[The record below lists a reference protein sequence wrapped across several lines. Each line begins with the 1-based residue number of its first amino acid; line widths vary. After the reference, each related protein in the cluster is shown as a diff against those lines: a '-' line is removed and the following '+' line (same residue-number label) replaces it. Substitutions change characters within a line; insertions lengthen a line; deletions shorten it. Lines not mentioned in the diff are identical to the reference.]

1 MINVQLIASSPIAR
15 AGLRAM
21 LAEDLEFEIAGAE
34 QAGADVVLWEL
45 PHGQDPGGRLQL
57 PTVLLTDRPAR
68 DLLRAGA
75 RGVLPPAASAE
86 QISAALRAV
95 AANLVVTFPER
106 PAEDIVTGTLSARER
121 EVLKLIGDGHANK
134 EIAYRLGISEHTVK
148 FHVSALLGKLGVSTR
163 AEAIRVGI
171 RQGAILV

>member
-1 MINVQLIASSPIAR
+1 
-15 AGLRAM
+15 M